1 MNYTKQLN
9 IDWITICI
17 YLLITFF
24 GWLSIYSSSYQPEY
38 SLLNLTFNMVAGKQL
53 FFIILSILIIIL
65 IILIDIKI
73 ITRLSYII
81 YLICILSLILV
92 LFFGK
97 EVGGAKA
104 WFDFGVFGLQPA
116 EFAKFGAILVIA
128 KFMNDQNIY
137 LTDIFG
143 KVLKKEK
150 KDQYTHSISIDNLSP
165 GIYILQISNTSR
177 KIIVY

>member
-1 MNYTKQLN
+1 MNYTKQFN

-17 YLLITFF
+17 YLLITCF

-38 SLLNLTFNMVAGKQL
+38 SLLNLTFNMIAGKQL
-53 FFIILSILIIIL
+53 FFIILSTLIVVL

-73 ITRLSYII
+73 ITRLGYII
-81 YLICILSLILV
+81 YLICVLSLILV

-128 KFMNDQNIY
+128 KFMILPFNLVALLITFFNALSVVNQISFG
-137 LTDIFG
+137 LCSTQPSFG
-143 KVLKKEK
+143 KYCL
-150 KDQYTHSISIDNLSP
+150 N
-165 GIYILQISNTSR
+165 SN
-177 KIIVY
+177 